1 LLKTTSVAGFC
12 TASRI
17 HLIRI
22 HVKLKKENYTFNWP
36 EKKGSLHIYITAKK
50 FYKFLMHPFCPEE
63 I

>member
-36 EKKGSLHIYITAKK
+36 EKKGSLHYLTATRSRTSSGGTQW
-50 FYKFLMHPFCPEE
+50 
-63 I
+63 

>member
-36 EKKGSLHIYITAKK
+36 EKKGSLQNQAI
-50 FYKFLMHPFCPEE
+50 F
-63 I
+63 